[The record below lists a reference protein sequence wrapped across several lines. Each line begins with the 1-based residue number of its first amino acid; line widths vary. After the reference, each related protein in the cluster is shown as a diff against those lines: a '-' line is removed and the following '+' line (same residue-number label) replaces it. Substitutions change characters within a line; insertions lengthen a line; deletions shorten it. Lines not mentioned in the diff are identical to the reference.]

1 MTAKEPTPH
10 GVPGPDHF
18 DSTAQLLSRISAQL
32 SSQLSQV
39 TLRSAASAAARRP
52 PVLVAVAHGSRDPEA
67 LRTAHALLDRIR
79 ALRPGLTVRLGH
91 IELNEP
97 LLDDTLAALRGDAV
111 LVPLMLTRGYHVKQD
126 IPQALARAPHLRGRI
141 AAPLGPH
148 PLLAEALHARLAEAG
163 WRAGS
168 AQSARRTGIVLAAA
182 GSRDPQSARDTEA
195 TAALLRARLGGGVP
209 VVPAYAAAG
218 PDVTG
223 AVRQLV
229 ARGRHRVAVASC
241 FAAPGRFAT
250 ATAAAAPWVA
260 AAPLGAH
267 PAMAALVLHR
277 YDRALAGTAASGAAT
292 QLATA

>member
-1 MTAKEPTPH
+1 MTAKEPAPH

-18 DSTAQLLSRISAQL
+18 DSTAQLMSRITAQL
-32 SSQLSQV
+32 SSQLSRV
-39 TLRSAASAAARRP
+39 ALRSAARRP

-67 LRTAHALLDRIR
+67 LRTAHALLDRIGD
-79 ALRPGLTVRLGH
+79 LRPGLSVRLGH

-126 IPQALARAPHLRGRI
+126 IPRALARAPHLRARI

-148 PLLAEALHARLAEAG
+148 PLLAEALQARLAEAG

-168 AQSARRTGIVLAAA
+168 PRGARGSGVVLAAA

-209 VVPAYAAAG
+209 VVPAYASGG
-218 PDVTG
+218 PDVAE
-223 AVRQLV
+223 AVRRLA

-241 FAAPGRFAT
+241 FAAPGRFAA

-267 PAMAALVLHR
+267 PAMAALVLER
-277 YDRALAGTAASGAAT
+277 YDRAWAAAAATGAAT
-292 QLATA
+292 ELASA

>member
-1 MTAKEPTPH
+1 MTAKEPTLH

-18 DSTAQLLSRISAQL
+18 DSTAQLLSRIGAQL
-32 SSQLSQV
+32 SSQLSRV
-39 TLRSAASAAARRP
+39 TLRSAASSAGRRP
-52 PVLVAVAHGSRDPEA
+52 PVLVAVAHGSREPEA

-97 LLDDTLAALRGDAV
+97 LLGDTLAALRGDAV

-126 IPQALARAPHLRGRI
+126 IPQALARAAHLRGRI

-163 WRAGS
+163 WGAGS
-168 AQSARRTGIVLAAA
+168 AESAGRTGIVLAAA

-195 TAALLRARLGGGVP
+195 TAALLRARLGGVP

-218 PDVTG
+218 PDVPE

-250 ATAAAAPWVA
+250 AIAAAAPWVA

-292 QLATA
+292 RLATA